1 MGARSAR
8 FGVVDAVFD
17 SESRDNDS
25 AVPGSQLTDV
35 CTCALCVNDD
45 NGGIND
51 DDFVD
56 NGTDCCDS

>member
-1 MGARSAR
+1 MDMRSAR
-8 FGVVDAVFD
+8 FGVDNAVFD

-35 CTCALCVNDD
+35 FTCALCVNDD

-56 NGTDCCDS
+56 NDTDCDS